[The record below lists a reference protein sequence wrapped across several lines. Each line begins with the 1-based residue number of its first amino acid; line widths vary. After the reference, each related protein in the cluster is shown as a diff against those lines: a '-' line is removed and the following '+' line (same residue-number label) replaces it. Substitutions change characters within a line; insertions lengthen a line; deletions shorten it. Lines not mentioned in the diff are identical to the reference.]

1 MAPKTKV
8 SQKKFDWTPVLIGGI
23 IALILALYVARADYD
38 TPDGN
43 IIEIAKATWKIMSTA
58 PFDIIYLGSTRW
70 VWCWWVFLAYS
81 VYVLFLYTN
90 FEKTRNSY
98 FGKEKGTADW
108 NTWKKYN
115 KKYAYPKGVDGYSQP
130 KRGSND
136 LGNLILGKDTNLNL
150 NTKETFLNDNVFVIG
165 PTGSG
170 KTRYY
175 VKPNLLQ
182 QKTSFIIT
190 DPSGELLTDVG
201 MSLMKAGY
209 VVKVFNLFEMQHSCG
224 YNPFEYI
231 TSDSDVPILV
241 DCLVKNTAD
250 NTKKGGDAF
259 FDQAMVQLFTAIF
272 YYIYYKEPP
281 ERRNMGTVCDYLTMM
296 KVDENNPNS
305 KSKLDLMFDKYEAED
320 PQATAVINYNMFRVG
335 AGKTLK
341 SIIISANVRMRPF
354 TLKAVRDLTCRDTIR
369 LDEIGDHKQAI
380 FIITPTQ
387 IKTYNFLAAMMY
399 TQLFTIM
406 FNKGSNT
413 CKNRFMVKWD
423 ASSPIQSPVFK
434 NGKER
439 KEIEQAF
446 KERVELYKTAEIK
459 PIKREGLSEEDVE
472 KIGEYKY
479 ALELPDGT
487 PCTIGTETGQPAIFE
502 CEEQAQYFLEC
513 IKNGK
518 IERGNIRLP
527 SHVHLVLDEFANIG
541 VIPDFEQI
549 VATMRKF
556 SISCTLI
563 LQSRAQLKNMYQ
575 DNADTLIGQCSSIL
589 FLGTQSNEDAK
600 WLSERLG
607 KKTQIVRNTSYTYGS
622 KGSTNQAFNKDYIDL
637 MTPDEVMVMPP
648 ENCVIQIQGQNPFY
662 DNKYPLEQHP
672 NFSSLADASD
682 ENIFPYKVYFVTGEE
697 SRKHERNAAVTRG
710 NVAASAPNER
720 TAAQTAYER
729 RSQYGKRDGEDQ
741 RPVNG
746 DANLNN
752 LLKKATDKAPVK
764 TFGVVEGP
772 PLDSFITV
780 DVVSYNATA
789 SLGITK
795 DNGKIKMA
803 GGMFADKAS
812 ENGKPVMSVDEDGIP
827 DW

>member
-43 IIEIAKATWKIMSTA
+43 IVDIAKATWKIMSTA
-58 PFDIIYLGSTRW
+58 PLDIIYLGSTRW
-70 VWCWWVFLAYS
+70 VWCWWVFLGYAMFCM
-81 VYVLFLYTN
+81 FLYTN

-98 FGKEKGTADW
+98 FGKEKGTAAW
-108 NTWKKYN
+108 NTWKAYN
-115 KKYAYPKGVDGYSQP
+115 KKYAYPKGVDGHREPP
-130 KRGSND
+130 KGSND
-136 LGNLILGKDTNLNL
+136 LGNLILGKDTYLNL
-150 NTKETFLNDNVFVIG
+150 NIKETFLNDNVFVIG

-201 MSLMKAGY
+201 SSLMKAGY
-209 VVKVFNLFEMQHSCG
+209 VVKVFNLFEMDHSCG

-250 NTKKGGDAF
+250 NKKQGGDQF

-272 YYIYYKEPP
+272 YYIYKKEPP
-281 ERRNMGTVCDYLTMM
+281 ERRNMGTVCDYLTWM
-296 KVDENNPNS
+296 KVDENNPNA
-305 KSKLDLMFDKYEAED
+305 KSKLDLMFDKYEQED
-320 PQATAVINYNMFRVG
+320 PQATAVINYKMFRVG

-399 TQLFTIM
+399 TQLFMIM

-423 ASSPIQSPVFK
+423 ASSPIQSKTFR
-434 NGKER
+434 NAKER
-439 KEIEQAF
+439 KEIEKSF
-446 KERVELYKTAEIK
+446 TERVEKYRTAEIK
-459 PIKREGLSEEDVE
+459 EIKREGLSEEDIE
-472 KIGEYKY
+472 KIGEFKY
-479 ALELPDGT
+479 ELRLPDGT
-487 PCTIGTETGQPAIFE
+487 PCTIGTEDGQPAIFE
-502 CEEQAQYFLEC
+502 CKEQAEYFLEC
-513 IKNGK
+513 IQKGK

-549 VATMRKF
+549 IATMRKF

-563 LQSRAQLKNMYQ
+563 LQSRAQLKEMYK
-575 DNADTLIGQCSSIL
+575 DNADTLIGNCSSIL
-589 FLGTQSNEDAK
+589 FLGTQSNDDAE
-600 WLSERLG
+600 WLSKRLG
-607 KKTQIVRNTSYTYGS
+607 KHTQIVRNTSYSYGS
-622 KGSTNQAFNKDYIDL
+622 KGSTSQTFNKDAIDL
-637 MTPDEVMVMPP
+637 LTPDEVMAIPQV
-648 ENCVIQIQGQNPFY
+648 NCVIQIQGQQPFY
-662 DNKYPLEQHP
+662 DMKYPLEQHP
-672 NFSSLADASD
+672 NYNMLADAGD

-697 SRKHERNAAVTRG
+697 NRKQEEEALSAKAMVEANNPPEKSAARL
-710 NVAASAPNER
+710 
-720 TAAQTAYER
+720 AYEK
-729 RSQYGKRDGEDQ
+729 RSQYMKRGEQTQ
-741 RPVNG
+741 RPVG
-746 DANLNN
+746 SDADLHK
-752 LLKKATDKAPVK
+752 LIDKAAETQGPG
-764 TFGVVEGP
+764 TFGLLDGP
-772 PLDSFITV
+772 NLDSLIQAN
-780 DVVSYNATA
+780 YNKR
-789 SLGITK
+789 GISGVTSA
-795 DNGKIKMA
+795 GHVKMA
-803 GGMFADKAS
+803 GGIFADMTDGGD
-812 ENGKPVMSVDEDGIP
+812 GKPIMNIDEDGIP